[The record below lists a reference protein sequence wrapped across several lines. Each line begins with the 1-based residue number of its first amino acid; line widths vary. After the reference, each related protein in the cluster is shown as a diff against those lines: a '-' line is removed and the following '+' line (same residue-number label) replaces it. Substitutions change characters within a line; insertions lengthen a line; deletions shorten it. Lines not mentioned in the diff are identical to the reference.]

1 MDRSRRRLLS
11 QAALWACSAAA
22 SPFITPIA
30 YAAAPG
36 ENRLVVIILRG
47 AMDGLDVIR
56 PAGDPDYAALRPLL
70 SQGAQPDL
78 VGRWG
83 LHPALDSLRPLWAAG
98 EFGAVHAV
106 STPYRDRRSHFD
118 GQDILEAGTVGL
130 LGEMRRDGWLNR
142 MMQVLPGVSA
152 HTAYAIGAEQMLIL
166 TGQAEVARWAP
177 NARLNLSP
185 AARRLMEVVTH
196 DDPLFRAAAEE
207 ALGIVDSLEEEALM
221 QGATMPANAMPSNT
235 RAGDT
240 MLSDTMPTGAMPE
253 AADMD
258 PNANPAPAM
267 LAPPATPQTGGG
279 MHLRLADFAASRLR
293 GESRIASFSLG
304 GWDTHGAQTTTMVR
318 PLTALAET
326 ILALKAGLGPHWER
340 TAVLCMTEFGRTVRE
355 NGSGGTD
362 HGTGG
367 VMLYAGGAM
376 RGGQVTGDWPG
387 LRDLYADRD
396 LLPTRDLRAHAGW
409 VMRDMFGLST
419 AAIEDA
425 VFPGLSL
432 DGDPRLLR

>member
-1 MDRSRRRLLS
+1 MDRSRRRFLS
-11 QAALWACSAAA
+11 QAAIWACSAAA
-22 SPFITPIA
+22 SPFVTPIA

-56 PAGDPDYAALRPLL
+56 PAGDAAYATLRPLL
-70 SQGAQPDL
+70 SQGAEADL

-83 LHPALDSLRPLWAAG
+83 LHPALDSLRPLWATG

-130 LGEMRRDGWLNR
+130 LGEVRRDGWLNR
-142 MMQVLPGVSA
+142 MMQVTSGITPQ
-152 HTAYAIGAEQMLIL
+152 TAYAIGAEQMLIL

-177 NARLNLSP
+177 EARLNLSP

-196 DDPLFRAAAEE
+196 DDPLFRAAAED
-207 ALGIVDSLEEEALM
+207 ALGIVDSLEAETLM
-221 QGATMPANAMPSNT
+221 QG
-235 RAGDT
+235 D
-240 MLSDTMPTGAMPE
+240 L
-253 AADMD
+253 
-258 PNANPAPAM
+258 
-267 LAPPATPQTGGG
+267 PPASSGRGI
-279 MHLRLADFAASRLR
+279 HIRLADFAASRLR

-304 GWDTHGAQTTTMVR
+304 GWDTHGAQTTNMVR
-318 PLTALAET
+318 PLTALADT
-326 ILALKAGLGPHWER
+326 ILALQSGLGPLWDR

-376 RGGQVTGDWPG
+376 RGGQVMGDWPG
-387 LRDLYADRD
+387 LDNLYADRD
-396 LLPTRDLRAHAGW
+396 LLPTRDLRAYAGW

-432 DGDPRLLR
+432 ESDPHLLR